1 MLLYVLLKEKKII
14 MKKWIH
20 SKATFVFVLT
30 LIIYIL
36 IWCTVS
42 YVGVYITYVA
52 GPILLT
58 SGFLSWVTKSTN
70 DGLNEPER

>member
-1 MLLYVLLKEKKII
+1 
-14 MKKWIH
+14 MKRWIH
-20 SKATFVFVLT
+20 SKATFIFILT

-42 YVGVYITYVA
+42 YVGVYVTYVA

-58 SGFLSWVTKSTN
+58 SGFLSWVTRSTTN
-70 DGLNEPER
+70 DVLNGPER